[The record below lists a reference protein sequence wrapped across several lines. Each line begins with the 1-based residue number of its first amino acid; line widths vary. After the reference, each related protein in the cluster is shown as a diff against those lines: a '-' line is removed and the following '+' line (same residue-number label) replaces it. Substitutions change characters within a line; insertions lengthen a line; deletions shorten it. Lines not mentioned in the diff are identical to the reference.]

1 MDWNRLIEKI
11 ATQIVRIE
19 GDRGSRGT
27 GFLLGRGKLLRT
39 IATARHVFEA
49 IAGKPATIC
58 HTPSG
63 KRVRVGK
70 GPGLRNFLIAAP
82 GSDLDVALFFLLA
95 PELPQPTVPILEQGH
110 HVQIGTEVGWLGYPG
125 LTDTLC
131 FFSGRISAVLPD
143 KASYLIDGVA
153 IPGVSGGPV
162 FCETSRGLRL
172 IGSIS
177 GYTYGTRKTGP
188 SSEHSLPGL
197 AIANDV
203 SWYNTVEIT
212 EQDVQHTGAEAD
224 HGTPSEVTITVKN
237 TGKPPP
243 GSDRTG

>member
-19 GDRGSRGT
+19 GDCGSRGT
-27 GFLLGRGKLLRT
+27 GFLLGGGEFLRT
-39 IATARHVFEA
+39 IATARHVVA
-49 IAGKPATIC
+49 ALAGKPATIC

-63 KRVRVGK
+63 KHVRVGK
-70 GPGLRNFLIAAP
+70 GPGLRRLLMAEP
-82 GSDLDVALFFLLA
+82 DSDLDVAILFLPA
-95 PELPQPTVPILEQGH
+95 PELPQPTVPILKQGH

-143 KASYLIDGVA
+143 RASYLIDGVA

-172 IGSIS
+172 VGSIS
-177 GYTYGTRKTGP
+177 GYTYETRKTGP

-203 SWYNTVEIT
+203 SWHNTIKIT
-212 EQDVQHTGAEAD
+212 EQNVQDTG
-224 HGTPSEVTITVKN
+224 PKQITAQRPK
-237 TGKPPP
+237 
-243 GSDRTG
+243 